1 MARPNKKTAW
11 QSAKRYTFT
20 VAFTKNPVVHTFLE
34 LHGMEA
40 MLPEFERLLVA
51 SGHFAA
57 KRDTQISLAQSALGI
72 TPALAP
78 MTKIAAGFSEKSA
91 DTPLSNQKISQT
103 QTPFDQGPPP
113 TESASEKN
121 SIPLSVAER
130 VAPPVPE
137 PFVRDVRS
145 GSILDD
151 E

>member
-40 MLPEFERLLVA
+40 MLPEFERLLIA

-72 TPALAP
+72 TPTLAP
-78 MTKIAAGFSEKSA
+78 VTKTVASVPEKSA
-91 DTPLSNQKISQT
+91 DTPLPSLEISQT
-103 QTPFDQGPPP
+103 QTPVDKRPPP

-121 SIPLSVAER
+121 STPLPVAESVAP
-130 VAPPVPE
+130 ALPVQRAQS
-137 PFVRDVRS
+137 VLS
-145 GSILDD
+145 GTVLDD
-151 E
+151 D